1 MLVSLKNPDDA
12 IVANKSMFILSQKF
26 IRLKVSQGSAA
37 VLKMENYEEATRVK
51 LTNAQLNQLKSP
63 VKNKT
68 GTT

>member
-12 IVANKSMFILSQKF
+12 IVANKSIFILSQKF
-26 IRLKVSQGSAA
+26 VRLKVSQGSAA
-37 VLKMENYEEATRVK
+37 VLKMENYEEARVK
-51 LTNAQLNQLKSP
+51 LTSAQLNKFKST